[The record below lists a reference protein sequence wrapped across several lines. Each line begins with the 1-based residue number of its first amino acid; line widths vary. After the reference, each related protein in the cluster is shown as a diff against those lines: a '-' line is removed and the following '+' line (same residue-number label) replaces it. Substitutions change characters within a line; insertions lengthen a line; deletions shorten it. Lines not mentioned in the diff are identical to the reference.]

1 MKGLTLRPNRAQW
14 QLILNPFS
22 RIRTFFKEYTKA
34 ELVYKTILRI
44 NIEEEICWQDKGCE
58 ERRRQWWKEQ
68 WKTNSSGKDYKENTI
83 LIKILTM
90 LLRAFLTRTYREDR
104 ENPRKGKWDEIC
116 HRQFYD
122 WTKICLKTFNVFNL
136 SLIWYVLFYHSPLC
150 HTGKNHKVP

>member
-1 MKGLTLRPNRAQW
+1 MTHK
-14 QLILNPFS
+14 IVLNGSWFWIHS
-22 RIRTFFKEYTKA
+22 VGSERFLKSTNA

-136 SLIWYVLFYHSPLC
+136 SLILL
-150 HTGKNHKVP
+150 HKPKWRRKYERSEF